1 MRPIVL
7 VHGIANPNSLGWFIR
22 RWNIPLLGSFE
33 TFQYFRGVAA
43 HLARNGFEN
52 VLEPT
57 IDFAAPSAERAETLK
72 TAVITY
78 LGETGAEKVHLIA
91 HSMGGLDSRRMIIDV
106 GMADKVASLTTIGTP
121 HLGTVLADDVID
133 NKGGDELIRAARAL
147 VNFDLE
153 GGRDLRVNVCAELNQ
168 RLADDEARNDVVYK
182 TYSSQPAKDMLVLPF
197 SLTYK
202 LIEDEKEGPSD
213 GLVPVSSQKWT
224 ARIEGNGVGKT
235 VEQKDFPIDA
245 DHLNQMGWWKHNEL
259 LNPRRRELEET
270 VRNVYLEITQS
281 VQHL

>member
-1 MRPIVL
+1 MHPIVL
-7 VHGIANPNSLGWFIR
+7 VHGIANPNSLGWFVR

-33 TFQYFRGVAA
+33 AFQYFKGIAE
-43 HLARNGFEN
+43 HLARNGFGYILAPN
-52 VLEPT
+52 

-72 TAVITY
+72 TAVEGH
-78 LGETGAEKVHLIA
+78 LQNTGAEKVHLIA
-91 HSMGGLDSRRMIIDV
+91 HSMGGLDSRRMIVDL

-153 GGRDLRVNVCAELNQ
+153 GGRDLRRDTCAELNA
-168 RLADDEARNDVVYK
+168 RLAGDEARNDVVYQ
-182 TYSSQPAKDMLVLPF
+182 TYSSQPAEDLPLLPF
-197 SLTYK
+197 GLTYK
-202 LIEDEKEGPSD
+202 LIMDEKDGPSD
-213 GLVPVSSQKWT
+213 GLVPVASQKWT
-224 ARIEGNGVGKT
+224 THIEGDGTRKK

-270 VRNVYLEITQS
+270 VRNVYLEIARS
-281 VQHL
+281 VEHL